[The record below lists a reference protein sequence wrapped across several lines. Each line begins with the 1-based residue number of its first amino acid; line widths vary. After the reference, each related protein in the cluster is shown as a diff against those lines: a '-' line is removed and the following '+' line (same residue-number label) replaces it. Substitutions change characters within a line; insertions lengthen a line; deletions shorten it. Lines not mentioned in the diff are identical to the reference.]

1 VRAGT
6 LATAAAA
13 AGIFIKMGEELCGAE
28 AVREDEQ
35 NYKKKIKC
43 TMATYHF
50 CSWHR
55 SRGCGSR
62 R

>member
-1 VRAGT
+1 
-6 LATAAAA
+6 
-13 AGIFIKMGEELCGAE
+13 
-28 AVREDEQ
+28 
-35 NYKKKIKC
+35 
-43 TMATYHF
+43 MATYHF

>member
-1 VRAGT
+1 MRAGT

-35 NYKKKIKC
+35 NYKKNE
-43 TMATYHF
+43 MHNGDLPF
-50 CSWHR
+50 L
-55 SRGCGSR
+55 
-62 R
+62 